1 MKPKRTLK
9 EEIERARLF
18 FGDQTVLELI
28 ETLKLVNLTPSTGEL
43 IRALDEIETAKGE
56 SNEDS

>member
-18 FGDQTVLELI
+18 FGDQTIQELL

-43 IRALDEIETAKGE
+43 IRALDEIETSKGE
-56 SNEDS
+56 SNENS